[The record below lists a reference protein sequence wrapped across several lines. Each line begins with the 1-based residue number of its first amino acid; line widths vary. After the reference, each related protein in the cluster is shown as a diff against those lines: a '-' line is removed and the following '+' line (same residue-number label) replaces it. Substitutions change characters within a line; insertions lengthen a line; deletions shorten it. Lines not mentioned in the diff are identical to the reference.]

1 MIRRIVLALVLPL
14 AACSHVSRDVASSGD
29 AERRATARVELAKAY
44 FAEGSYV
51 IALEEVNHALDVM
64 PDRADA
70 LSLRS
75 LALMHLGEPESA
87 KQSMARALRAA
98 PEDPALQKN
107 LGWLLCETGKAAES
121 LPYFDRA
128 LAQRRYS
135 TPANAAMNAG
145 TCSLRVGDRPRAARY
160 FQRALQ
166 SEPGLLA
173 AHAQLARLAVAQ
185 GDDQAA
191 RRHFKQVIASGHA
204 SSQDY
209 ALALALANRLG
220 DRDTERSIVAQWKRA
235 FPESPQ
241 LQAYLRT
248 ETHER

>member
-1 MIRRIVLALVLPL
+1 MIRCIVLALVLPL

-98 PEDPALQKN
+98 PEDPALQN
-107 LGWLLCETGKAAES
+107 NMGWLLCEIGKAAES

-145 TCSLRVGDRPRAARY
+145 TCSLRVGDRPRAAQY

-166 SEPGLLA
+166 AEPGLLA
-173 AHAQLARLAVAQ
+173 AHAQLARLAVVQ

-191 RRHFKQVIASGHA
+191 RRHFKQVIASG
-204 SSQDY
+204 QDY

>member
-1 MIRRIVLALVLPL
+1 MIRCIVLALVLPL
-14 AACSHVSRDVASSGD
+14 TACSHVSRGVASSGD

-98 PEDPALQKN
+98 PEDPALQN
-107 LGWLLCETGKAAES
+107 NMGWLLCETGKAAES

-145 TCSLRVGDRPRAARY
+145 TCSLRAGDRPRAAQY

-173 AHAQLARLAVAQ
+173 AHAQLARLAVVQ

-191 RRHFKQVIASGHA
+191 RRHFKQVIASG
-204 SSQDY
+204 QDY

>member
-1 MIRRIVLALVLPL
+1 MIRCIVLALVLPL

-29 AERRATARVELAKAY
+29 AERRATARVELARAY

-98 PEDPALQKN
+98 PEDPGLQN
-107 LGWLLCETGKAAES
+107 NMGWLLCETGKAAES
-121 LPYFDRA
+121 LPYFDHA

-145 TCSLRVGDRPRAARY
+145 MCSLRVGDRPRAAQY

-173 AHAQLARLAVAQ
+173 AHAQLARLAVVQ

-191 RRHFKQVIASGHA
+191 RRHFKQVIASG
-204 SSQDY
+204 QDY